1 MNRSNINMHML
12 YIYMIY
18 VYIFHVLVLSMLS
31 VPIFCITFLILFL
44 TAEGFKKCRHDR
56 DLRAPSPFVPG
67 ESTVVV
73 GSLVGCVTF
82 SDRSRSA
89 SLFFRLLLDFIIA
102 GCRMLCQS
110 VRAESPTGW
119 RLSLL
124 FSKQWIGWPALH
136 L

>member
-1 MNRSNINMHML
+1 MHML
-12 YIYMIY
+12 YIYIY
-18 VYIFHVLVLSMLS
+18 VLYVCIFHVLVLSMLS
-31 VPIFCITFLILFL
+31 APIFCITVLILFL
-44 TAEGFKKCRHDR
+44 TAEGFRKFRR
-56 DLRAPSPFVPG
+56 DLREPSPFVPG
-67 ESTVVV
+67 ESAVIV

-119 RLSLL
+119 RPSLL
-124 FSKQWIGWPALH
+124 FGRQWIGWPDLH